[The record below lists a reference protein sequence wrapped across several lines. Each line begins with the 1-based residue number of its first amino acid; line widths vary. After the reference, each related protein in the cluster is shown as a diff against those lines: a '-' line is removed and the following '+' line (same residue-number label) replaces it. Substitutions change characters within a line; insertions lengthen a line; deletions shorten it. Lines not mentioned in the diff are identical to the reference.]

1 LVAVED
7 LTTDNQHQDKHK
19 VATQVPTQAVVVV
32 VAMLEALVI
41 KLVDPE

>member
-1 LVAVED
+1 
-7 LTTDNQHQDKHK
+7 